1 MTFAELCSTNIDKAD
16 KRAYLVGG
24 PSTATTIRITE
35 NLKNSIAEAAN
46 LKGLSFSAYVRT
58 CLLDGILKDASLI
71 ESER

>member
-1 MTFAELCSTNIDKAD
+1 MVRIDCICMTNRIEANPYDVC
-16 KRAYLVGG
+16 
-24 PSTATTIRITE
+24 TATTIRITE

-58 CLLDGILKDASLI
+58 CLLNGILKDASLI